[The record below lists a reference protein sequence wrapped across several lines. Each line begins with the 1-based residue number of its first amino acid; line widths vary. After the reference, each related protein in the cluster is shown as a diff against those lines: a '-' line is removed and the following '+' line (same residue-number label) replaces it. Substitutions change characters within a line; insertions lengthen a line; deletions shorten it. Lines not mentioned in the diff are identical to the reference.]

1 MYMTKSH
8 SALRRK
14 REMPP
19 NIALE
24 ARRGY
29 VAAIRGF
36 SRVWDDSVIEVVLA
50 WAAARL
56 NSAVREQE

>member
-1 MYMTKSH
+1 
-8 SALRRK
+8 
-14 REMPP
+14 MPP